1 MRYDELYERD
11 ETAALIHRAT
21 TNPYRIGGR
30 PKGNRSDYI
39 KMYMKS
45 GDVDRLNRLALKTGL
60 PKSEIVRRA
69 LEEFEAKQ

>member
-1 MRYDELYERD
+1 M
-11 ETAALIHRAT
+11 
-21 TNPYRIGGR
+21 
-30 PKGNRSDYI
+30 NRSDYI

-45 GDVDRLNRLALKTGL
+45 GDVDRLNRLALKHGL

>member
-1 MRYDELYERD
+1 MTIDEQHERTKVAD
-11 ETAALIHRAT
+11 LIRRAT
-21 TNPYRIGGR
+21 TNPFKLGGR

-45 GDVDRLNRLALKTGL
+45 GDVDRLERLAKKTGL

-69 LEEFEAKQ
+69 LAEFEARQ